1 MYRSPA
7 SVSAGALTL
16 EPGQSKVQVLLAV
29 ADIQELGQVGSYML
43 DIMDI
48 IISEKEFF
56 NNIVFL

>member
-1 MYRSPA
+1 MTGNFKSILNGLR
-7 SVSAGALTL
+7 V
-16 EPGQSKVQVLLAV
+16 VILAV

>member
-1 MYRSPA
+1 MKVIGGS
-7 SVSAGALTL
+7 SH
-16 EPGQSKVQVLLAV
+16 PGELLAV
-29 ADIQELGQVGSYML
+29 AEIQELGQVGSYML

>member
-1 MYRSPA
+1 MPLLETSKRLERN
-7 SVSAGALTL
+7 GAMT
-16 EPGQSKVQVLLAV
+16 LAV

>member
-1 MYRSPA
+1 MMLYYCQYNLAFYRY
-7 SVSAGALTL
+7 
-16 EPGQSKVQVLLAV
+16 VLLAV

>member
-1 MYRSPA
+1 MEA
-7 SVSAGALTL
+7 IFEA
-16 EPGQSKVQVLLAV
+16 LAV

>member
-1 MYRSPA
+1 MLHELY
-7 SVSAGALTL
+7 G
-16 EPGQSKVQVLLAV
+16 GLAV
-29 ADIQELGQVGSYML
+29 AEIQELGQVGSYML